1 MNAGWIYY
9 DKSTLSAEFI
19 YLVRMKD
26 DGSNQI
32 EEILDK
38 YSKDEIREK
47 MINNGI
53 DKDIFF

>member
-19 YLVRMKD
+19 YMIKIKD

-32 EEILDK
+32 ENIISIYTKE
-38 YSKDEIREK
+38 EIRKK
-47 MINNGI
+47 MTEDGL
-53 DKDIFF
+53 DQSIFY